1 MPGPRAVSMPDEIP
15 TEQGRMSFLEHLG
28 ELRVRLVKALL
39 AIVVFF
45 LLGWYHSARIFHFLL
60 QPLLPYLQGRRP
72 VYLDITEPFFVYMKV
87 ALLAGLFAA
96 SPFVLYQ
103 LWAFIS
109 PGLYPAERRYA
120 VPFILFSSLFF
131 VAGGYFGY
139 AVAFPYASRFLISVG
154 RNFEPALTLRSLF
167 QFESKIIFGMGLV
180 FEMPIL
186 IFFLTR
192 LGIVTPAFLLHNF
205 KYAVLIIFIVAA
217 VITPTPDVVTQ
228 CVFALP
234 MIGLY
239 LLGLGASY
247 LVRPSSRP

>member
-1 MPGPRAVSMPDEIP
+1 MPDEIP
-15 TEQGRMSFLEHLG
+15 TESGRMSFLEHLG

-45 LLGWYHSARIFHFLL
+45 LLGWYHSACIFRFLL
-60 QPLLPYLQGRRP
+60 KPLLPYLQDRRP
-72 VYLDITEPFFVYMKV
+72 VYLEITEPFLVYMKV

-109 PGLYPAERRYA
+109 PGLYPTERRYA
-120 VPFILFSSLFF
+120 VPFILFSTLFF

-139 AVAFPYASRFLISVG
+139 AVAFPYASRFLLSVG
-154 RNFEPALTLRSLF
+154 GDFEPALTLRSLF
-167 QFESKIIFGMGLV
+167 QFESRIILGMGLV
-180 FEMPIL
+180 FEMPSL

-192 LGIVTPAFLLHNF
+192 LGIITPAFLLHNF